1 MSTKN
6 PVVVGK
12 DFYVFKEIFEE
23 DKGVFIKFFQP
34 TEVKLSTIEG
44 HVSEV
49 EICISKEVWQEFV
62 SKIKDVQENLTTII

>member
-12 DFYVFKEIFEE
+12 DFYIFKEIFEE
-23 DKGVFIKFFQP
+23 DKGVFITFFQP

-44 HVSEV
+44 CVIEV
-49 EICISKEVWQEFV
+49 EICISKEVWQEFKN
-62 SKIKDVQENLTTII
+62 KIKLCGEV

>member
-12 DFYVFKEIFEE
+12 DFYIFKEIFEE

-44 HVSEV
+44 RVSEV
-49 EICISKEVWQEFV
+49 EICISKEAWQEFKN
-62 SKIKDVQENLTTII
+62 KIKLCGEV